1 MISCNRFKKNQQGL
15 YAVEFAIVGSLFFL
29 ILFVV
34 LEIGRLFFVWNV
46 LTEVTR
52 RSARLATVCYFD
64 TVNIDAFDD
73 MLSTSLFNNQTIIP
87 DLSASNLQIQ
97 YLRADGTLVT
107 MEDEGPFI
115 EFVRSSI
122 VGYQHQLLIPGLFL
136 TLDSPTFSTI
146 LPRESLGVSRI
157 TTTLCT
163 PT

>member
-1 MISCNRFKKNQQGL
+1 MISSNRFKKNQQGL